1 MSPRLEGRMLI
12 YHPVQDANHCVF
24 RTLLLLEHSIHNEID
39 IELYRLLDFYILFP
53 HLLKKISPFPIEL
66 RAYKRLLSL
75 IPDPFESM
83 LNTKRI
89 IHELESLQTVAL
101 HNLLAK
107 KLIDID
113 SFKAKK
119 IKRTGEALPE
129 SISVAINQSKS
140 TDEEWFRMVVNELPL
155 VNFGGRKGLK
165 MRAGLM
171 EFRYDLESL

>member
-1 MSPRLEGRMLI
+1 MLI
-12 YHPVQDANHCVF
+12 YHPFQDANHCVF
-24 RTLLLLEHSIHNEID
+24 RTLLLLEHSVHDEID

-53 HLLKKISPFPIEL
+53 HLLKNISPLPAEL
-66 RAYKRLLSL
+66 RAYKRLIEK

-89 IHELESLQTVAL
+89 IHELESLQSVAL

-113 SFKAKK
+113 SFKDKK
-119 IKRTGEALPE
+119 VKRTDEVLPE
-129 SISVAINQSKS
+129 SISVAINEAKNVN
-140 TDEEWFRMVVNELPL
+140 EEWFRVIANELPL
-155 VNFGGRKGLK
+155 VNFSGKKGLK

-171 EFRYDLESL
+171 EFRYDLEEL